1 LLFARAD
8 ELQAGKERTMNPRNL
23 IGLLRSVA
31 FGLFALFLLGNFVL
45 GDRKPVYLIGA
56 IAMGSMCL
64 YCVAAARTSSGDD
77 RDQ

>member
-1 LLFARAD
+1 
-8 ELQAGKERTMNPRNL
+8 MNHRKFMW
-23 IGLLRSVA
+23 ILRSVV